1 MSTDLWDID
10 AGYLSSLQLNDALK
24 SLNGLLG
31 VDKAAPGAALP
42 ARWRGHRD
50 ALVIRCNQV
59 LAEMAL
65 RQLPVVSPLPMPEE
79 AVLWPVSYSASPSAQ
94 LAEIRECN
102 GRGQR
107 GRISAPQ
114 SEHELW
120 AQYKYSVLAR
130 NHEAYRHFGQLVAA
144 RGITRDELVLELVA
158 STHVAPTLGGLR
170 NAVYHMWGY
179 VSAHSSR
186 NPNQSDLA
194 TLMTEIQQLAAAH
207 KVTYLLHSTALGE
220 LAIWCRH
227 YSTQT
232 GSGQGAT
239 GQTGA
244 SPSGTKPGRF

>member
-1 MSTDLWDID
+1 M
-10 AGYLSSLQLNDALK
+10 
-24 SLNGLLG
+24 
-31 VDKAAPGAALP
+31 P

-50 ALVIRCNQV
+50 ALVIRCNQI

-65 RQLPVVSPLPMPEE
+65 RQLPVVNALPMPEE
-79 AVLWPVSYSASPSAQ
+79 AVLWPVSYSDSPSAQ
-94 LAEIRECN
+94 LAEIRELN

-130 NHEAYRHFGQLVAA
+130 NHEAYRQIGQLVAA
-144 RGITRDELVLELVA
+144 RGISRDELSLELVA

-186 NPNQSDLA
+186 NPNQCDLA
-194 TLMTEIQQLAAAH
+194 TLMTEVQQLAAAH
-207 KVTYLLHSTALGE
+207 QVTYLLHSTALGE
-220 LAIWCRH
+220 LAIWCQH
-227 YSTQT
+227 YSLQSGASAQ
-232 GSGQGAT
+232 GSASNQGAGT
-239 GQTGA
+239 GQ
-244 SPSGTKPGRF
+244 SGTRPGRF